1 LQRFAKRRGEW
12 QGSNCCRDLRRGEG
26 KAREKLLQ
34 RFAKRRGKGKGEI
47 VAEICEEEREVV
59 TCKRE
64 TVAEISKED
73 RSMFGKGEEDTEISK
88 EDRERARSILQTSA
102 KRTERKKE
110 LHRFCT
116 NLKITTKRP
125 ERGGYVHSA
134 KTYKSLQKRQ
144 RGATLILQKPMLLNH
159 GGKE

>member
-1 LQRFAKRRGEW
+1 LENPQQQIEIRIKLQKVAEICKEERGM
-12 QGSNCCRDLRRGEG
+12 
-26 KAREKLLQ
+26 AREQLLQ
-34 RFAKRRGKGKGEI
+34 RFAKRRGKGKGET
-47 VAEICEEEREVV
+47 VAEICEEEREVA

-125 ERGGYVHSA
+125 ERGLHPLCKNLQIFA
-134 KTYKSLQKRQ
+134 KKTE
-144 RGATLILQKPMLLNH
+144 GATLILQKPMLLNH

>member
-1 LQRFAKRRGEW
+1 LQ
-12 QGSNCCRDLRRGEG
+12 RGEG
-26 KAREKLLQ
+26 NG
-34 RFAKRRGKGKGEI
+34 KRK
-47 VAEICEEEREVV
+47 
-59 TCKRE
+59 

-116 NLKITTKRP
+116 NLQITAKRP
-125 ERGGYVHSA
+125 ERGLRPFCKNLQIFA
-134 KTYKSLQKRQ
+134 KKTE
-144 RGATLILQKPMLLNH
+144 GAALFLQKPMLLNH